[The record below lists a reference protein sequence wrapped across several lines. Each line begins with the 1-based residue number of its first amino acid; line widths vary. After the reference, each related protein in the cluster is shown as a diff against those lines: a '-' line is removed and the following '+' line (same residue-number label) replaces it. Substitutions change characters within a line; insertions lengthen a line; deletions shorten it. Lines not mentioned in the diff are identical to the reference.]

1 VIEMK
6 KAHEFR
12 DMSVEELESLVTEK
26 SEDLLNMR
34 MKLKMRRMD
43 NPLSVRIARRELAVI
58 KTVMTEKKS
67 GR

>member
-1 VIEMK
+1 MK

-12 DMSVEELESLVTEK
+12 DLSLEELETLVTEK

-34 MKLKMRRMD
+34 MQLRMRRLD

-58 KTVMTEKKS
+58 KTVMTEKKE

>member
-1 VIEMK
+1 M

-12 DMSVEELESLVTEK
+12 EMSVEELNNLVAEK

-34 MKLKMRRMD
+34 MQLKMRRID
-43 NPLSVRIARRELAVI
+43 NPLQVRAARRELATI
-58 KTVMTEKKS
+58 KTIITEKQA

>member
-1 VIEMK
+1 MK

-12 DMSVEELESLVTEK
+12 DLSLEELESLVTEK

-34 MKLKMRRMD
+34 MQLKMRRLD
-43 NPLSVRIARRELAVI
+43 NPLSVRRARRELAVI
-58 KTVMTEKKS
+58 KTVMTEKQS

>member
-1 VIEMK
+1 MK